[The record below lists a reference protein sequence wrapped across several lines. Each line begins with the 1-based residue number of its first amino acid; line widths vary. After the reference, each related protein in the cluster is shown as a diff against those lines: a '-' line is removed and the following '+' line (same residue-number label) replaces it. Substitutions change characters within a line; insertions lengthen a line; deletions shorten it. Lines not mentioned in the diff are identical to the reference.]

1 MSVSL
6 VTGITAKEF
15 IISTLGVVYQSDET
29 APTPAGQNTS
39 LVSRI
44 REEKVFNKANAL
56 SFMIF
61 ALLYMPCVAAAMTI
75 RKESGSWKWAV
86 LSIVTTITI
95 AWLASF
101 AAYKIG
107 VLLWL

>member
-1 MSVSL
+1 
-6 VTGITAKEF
+6 
-15 IISTLGVVYQSDET
+15 
-29 APTPAGQNTS
+29 
-39 LVSRI
+39 
-44 REEKVFNKANAL
+44 
-56 SFMIF
+56 
-61 ALLYMPCVAAAMTI
+61 MTI